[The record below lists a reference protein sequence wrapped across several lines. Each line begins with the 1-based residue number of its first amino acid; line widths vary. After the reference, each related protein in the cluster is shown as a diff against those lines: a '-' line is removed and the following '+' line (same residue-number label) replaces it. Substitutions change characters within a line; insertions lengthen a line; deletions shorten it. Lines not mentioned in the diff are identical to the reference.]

1 MLFFPRP
8 PRAFRA
14 ASTLL
19 AFGWLVAAGLAAQ
32 TAPPPSSRA
41 AAAARQ
47 AQLER
52 LMGLTEPGQQMRALE
67 AFAQKY
73 PKAPELAQVYSAILD
88 DATQLSDDR
97 RVLLY
102 NEKLEA
108 LDPTDLAQRVKTLN
122 LLLLETDPADRQRAL
137 EEAALFARMV
147 EAKAAEPPPKEMGP
161 ARWRLDLARL
171 RSLASLFQGTAQ
183 QALGHYDL
191 AETQLVKSLRQSQ
204 SEEAAEHLAQV
215 YVAQGKIP
223 QAVDAFALALALPGS
238 TIAARAKLRAQA
250 GALYQQLHHGSQQ
263 GFGDLILRRF
273 DDVAARDAA
282 ETAALAPGA
291 SANTGA
297 ASATAFA
304 LASLDG
310 KSTHRL
316 AQDAGKVVVVDF
328 WATWCGPC
336 LVQHPLIAALRREFA
351 NNHSVIFLAVNED
364 EDPSKVAPFLAAHG
378 WSSATWLDAGLG
390 PYLGVDSLPT
400 TMIFNPQ
407 GRVVYRQ
414 SGFVPATFE
423 LELRQA
429 IERTLARSAA
439 PAQP

>member
-1 MLFFPRP
+1 MQLFPRP
-8 PRAFRA
+8 RRASRA
-14 ASTLL
+14 AFAAL
-19 AFGWLVAAGLAAQ
+19 AFAGLVAVGLAAQ
-32 TAPPPSSRA
+32 TAPPPSQSA
-41 AAAARQ
+41 AAAEAARQ

-73 PKAPELAQVYSAILD
+73 PKAPELAQVYTAILD

-122 LLLLETDPADRQRAL
+122 LLLLESDPADRQRAL
-137 EEAALFARMV
+137 EEATLFARMV

-191 AETQLVKSLRQSQ
+191 AEPQLVKSLRQSQ

-238 TIAARAKLRAQA
+238 TI
-250 GALYQQLHHGSQQ
+250 
-263 GFGDLILRRF
+263 
-273 DDVAARDAA
+273 
-282 ETAALAPGA
+282 
-291 SANTGA
+291 
-297 ASATAFA
+297 
-304 LASLDG
+304 
-310 KSTHRL
+310 
-316 AQDAGKVVVVDF
+316 
-328 WATWCGPC
+328 
-336 LVQHPLIAALRREFA
+336 
-351 NNHSVIFLAVNED
+351 
-364 EDPSKVAPFLAAHG
+364 
-378 WSSATWLDAGLG
+378 
-390 PYLGVDSLPT
+390 
-400 TMIFNPQ
+400 
-407 GRVVYRQ
+407 
-414 SGFVPATFE
+414 
-423 LELRQA
+423 
-429 IERTLARSAA
+429 
-439 PAQP
+439 